1 MPCMQGHMDDISFAF
16 EQRRGFNLLN
26 NYRREGDCM
35 ARTVSELRV
44 FVASPDDVK
53 EERDLLEDV
62 ISKFNIDRGKTEE
75 IRLDLVRWETHCFP
89 GINTDVQANVNDQ
102 IGDNYDIF
110 IGIMWKK
117 FGTPTPRA
125 ALGQLKSLRGHIR
138 DISKIPIT

>member
-1 MPCMQGHMDDISFAF
+1 MQGHMGDISFAF

-62 ISKFNIDRGKTEE
+62 ISKFKIDRGKTEE
-75 IRLDLVRWETHCFP
+75 ISLDLVRWETYCFP
-89 GINTDVQANVNDQ
+89 GINTDIQANVNDQ
-102 IGDNYDIF
+102 I
-110 IGIMWKK
+110 
-117 FGTPTPRA
+117 A
-125 ALGQLKSLRGHIR
+125 H
-138 DISKIPIT
+138 